1 MHENLMKEKSIS
13 LSDDL
18 RTLAGQ
24 PEFEREASFYA
35 LDSVQSIYDVTNSQ
49 FKDNAAE
56 RAKHIETLRVMH
68 CVQLTELRGIHLY
81 VNVRELNISSNSV
94 LSMNGLE
101 SLRQVE
107 DLNLSCNKISQIFSL
122 QNMARSLKRLN
133 LSHNR
138 IVSLT
143 PLGEIADQSPLQ
155 VLDLTDNYI
164 GELSHVK

>member
-1 MHENLMKEKSIS
+1 MGGHLKGMHENLMKEKSIS
-13 LSDDL
+13 LSDDIRNDL

-35 LDSVQSIYDVTNSQ
+35 LDTVQSIYDVTNSQ
-49 FKDNAAE
+49 FKDNVAE

-107 DLNLSCNKISQIFSL
+107 DLNLSCNKIS
-122 QNMARSLKRLN
+122 
-133 LSHNR
+133 
-138 IVSLT
+138 
-143 PLGEIADQSPLQ
+143 
-155 VLDLTDNYI
+155 
-164 GELSHVK
+164 